1 MKNHDNIFLI
11 GPMGAGKSTI
21 GRRLA
26 RKLKLKFLDSD
37 QAIENR
43 TGARIALIFEI
54 EGEEGFRKRES
65 EIIEELTNQSGVV
78 LATGGGVVLNPVN
91 RQKLAERG
99 VVVYLRAGLGQ
110 LLKRTARDTK
120 RPLLNTENP
129 RERIKELLNTRT
141 PLYEEIADLIVD
153 TDKQPV
159 TQIVEEICN
168 YRAMQ

>member
-65 EIIEELTNQSGVV
+65 EIIEELTKQTGVV
-78 LATGGGVVLNPVN
+78 LATGGGVVLNPSN

-99 VVVYLRAGLGQ
+99 LVVYLRTGLDQ

-120 RPLLNTENP
+120 RPLLNTDNP

>member
-1 MKNHDNIFLI
+1 MKNLDNIFLI

-37 QAIENR
+37 HAIENR

-65 EIIEELTNQSGVV
+65 EIIEELTNQSDIV
-78 LATGGGVVLNPVN
+78 LATGGGVVLNPEN

-99 VVVYLRAGLGQ
+99 LVVYLRAGLDQ
-110 LLKRTARDTK
+110 LLKRTSRDNK
-120 RPLLNTENP
+120 RPLLNTDNP
-129 RERIKELLNTRT
+129 HEKIKELLNTRT
-141 PLYEEIADLIVD
+141 PHYEEIADLIVD

-159 TQIVEEICN
+159 SQIIEEICK

>member
-120 RPLLNTENP
+120 RPLLNTDNP

>member
-1 MKNHDNIFLI
+1 MKNLDNIFLI

-26 RKLKLKFLDSD
+26 RKLKLEFLDSD

-65 EIIEELTNQSGVV
+65 EIIDELTNQSGVV
-78 LATGGGVVLNPVN
+78 LATGGGAVLDPVN

-99 VVVYLRAGLGQ
+99 LVVYLRAGLDK
-110 LLKRTARDTK
+110 LLKRTSRDKK
-120 RPLLNTENP
+120 RPLLNTDNP

-159 TQIVEEICN
+159 SQIVEEICK

>member
-1 MKNHDNIFLI
+1 MKNLDNIFLI

-26 RKLKLKFLDSD
+26 RKLKLEFLDSD

-65 EIIEELTNQSGVV
+65 EIIDELTNQSGVV
-78 LATGGGVVLNPVN
+78 LATGGGAVLDPVN
-91 RQKLAERG
+91 RQKLADRG
-99 VVVYLRAGLGQ
+99 LVVYLRAGLDK

-120 RPLLNTENP
+120 RPLLNTDNP

-159 TQIVEEICN
+159 SQIVEEICK

>member
-43 TGARIALIFEI
+43 TGAKIALIFEI

-65 EIIEELTNQSGVV
+65 EIIEELTNQPGVV
-78 LATGGGVVLNPVN
+78 LATGGGVVLNPAN

-99 VVVYLRAGLGQ
+99 LVVYLRAGLDQ

-120 RPLLNTENP
+120 RPLLNTDNP

-168 YRAMQ
+168 YWVM

>member
-99 VVVYLRAGLGQ
+99 VVVYLRAGLDQ